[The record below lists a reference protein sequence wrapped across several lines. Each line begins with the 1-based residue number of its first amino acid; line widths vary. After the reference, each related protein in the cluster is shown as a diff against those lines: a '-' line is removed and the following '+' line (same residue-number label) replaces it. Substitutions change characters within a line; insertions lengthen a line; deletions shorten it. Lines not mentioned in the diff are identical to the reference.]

1 LLLPQKLLTARCL
14 TEATR
19 NASGI
24 MVDQH
29 KRDPANEQSSIGS
42 AANNRTSAEYAA
54 AESMPLGRRSKP
66 SSRPKSGREG
76 GQTALQ
82 RQAAAAALAAQ
93 TAAAAAAAAASA
105 AAAAAAAAAAEA
117 AADKEAYKPARPRSV
132 EDSHRPSRHRTGSE
146 PNSYK
151 KKSTKSLQG
160 PVLAKVGSAPEM
172 LHSVELEVSTLNT
185 MQEGE
190 LGDSVRAIPLPDQ
203 NPPWLSSS
211 HPD

>member
-1 LLLPQKLLTARCL
+1 
-14 TEATR
+14 
-19 NASGI
+19 
-24 MVDQH
+24 MVDQD

-54 AESMPLGRRSKP
+54 AESMPLGRRSKS

-105 AAAAAAAAAAEA
+105 AASAAAAAAAAEA
-117 AADKEAYKPARPRSV
+117 AADEEAYKPARPRSV
-132 EDSHRPSRHRTGSE
+132 EGSHRPSRHRTGSE

-151 KKSTKSLQG
+151 KRSTKSLQG

-190 LGDSVRAIPLPDQ
+190 LDDSVRALPCPDQ
-203 NPPWLSSS
+203 NPSWLRSSQG
-211 HPD
+211 D